1 MAAANP
7 DFNVGSRKL
16 SDIVAET
23 EGQVGDLNGAVR
35 EGEFLPRGESLAE
48 GLIDVQPADHRPFFA
63 DELGRLHGPAD
74 NRPFFADESGRLHGP
89 KPASAGDAS
98 IQRTI
103 EQLREFGFTPEEI
116 AEILASGG

>member
-1 MAAANP
+1 
-7 DFNVGSRKL
+7 VGSRKL

-48 GLIDVQPADHRPFFA
+48 GLIDVQPARSLP
-63 DELGRLHGPAD
+63 PA
-74 NRPFFADESGRLHGP
+74 A
-89 KPASAGDAS
+89 AGDAS